1 MDNRRAMMIS
11 VTVLGVSIAAF
22 MFAYMAFGD
31 NTDEDMKTL
40 KQVNVSTKKNIISR
54 LKIELEAIVSI
65 KLT

>member
-22 MFAYMAFGD
+22 LFAYMAFGD

-40 KQVNVSTKKNIISR
+40 KQVNVSLFLKNYFHD
-54 LKIELEAIVSI
+54 
-65 KLT
+65 